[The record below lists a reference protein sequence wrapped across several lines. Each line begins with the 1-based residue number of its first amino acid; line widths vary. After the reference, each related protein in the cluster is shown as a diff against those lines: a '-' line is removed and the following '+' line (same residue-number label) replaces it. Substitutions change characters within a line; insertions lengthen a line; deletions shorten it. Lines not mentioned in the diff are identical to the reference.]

1 MGSEIRQPIL
11 YDVVFFVA
19 LISTALA
26 LGGAVAHVLELPN
39 KIGLPRDHYF
49 IVQSIYAG
57 WNRLA
62 YLLAIQLAS
71 IIAVIVLSR
80 RVTTVLWPAVAAF
93 LGLVAAQVVFWTT
106 TFPTNVATNNWTAVP
121 QNWEIL
127 RQQWEYSHAAGAA
140 FQIFSMCA
148 LIVAALARGRQRGA

>member
-1 MGSEIRQPIL
+1 MGSGVRQPIL
-11 YDVVFFVA
+11 HDVAFFVA

-39 KIGLPRDHYF
+39 KIDLPRDQYF

-62 YLLAIQLAS
+62 YLIAIQFAS
-71 IIAVIVLSR
+71 IIAVIVLWR
-80 RVTTVLWPAVAAF
+80 RVTRVLWPAVAAF

-106 TFPTNVATNNWTAVP
+106 TFPANVGTNNWTTVP

-140 FQIFSMCA
+140 FQTFAMCA
-148 LIVAALARGRQRGA
+148 LIVAALARGRQLGA